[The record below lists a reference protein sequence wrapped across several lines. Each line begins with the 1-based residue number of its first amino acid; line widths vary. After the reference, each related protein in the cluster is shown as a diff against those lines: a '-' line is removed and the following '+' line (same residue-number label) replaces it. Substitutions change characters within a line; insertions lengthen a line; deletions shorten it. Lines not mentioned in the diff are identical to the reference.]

1 MKRSNPPALTSGAK
15 PSGPSLAVAAPGG
28 ARRGGLLVIV
38 GLAGALA
45 LAVAAQR
52 WLEADADGD
61 RVADQADAC
70 PATPAGQA
78 VDAQGCCAAARTLS
92 TAVGALAAGD
102 APAMEIGEAW
112 MIAQLAA
119 ERADPPLRDLAAAT
133 GQRLAGHRASRL
145 LRRDAAPL
153 DLPEDPGRGIARLAT
168 YIYAP
173 AGHPPERAAA
183 FIDAF
188 TAAPATGYVLTHQLL
203 VLDWAASAGLALP
216 AAVTARR
223 AALLERI
230 AAEQAAD
237 TTFSDLF
244 AERAAILLAFAAP
257 PAAEADRWLAV
268 IAAAAPADGRWV
280 SGRSAIAYDGQ
291 TASASHPWVHTTG
304 FVAAAA
310 GYYLQRRDGLAG
322 APPP

>member
-1 MKRSNPPALTSGAK
+1 M
-15 PSGPSLAVAAPGG
+15 SGPSLAVAAPGG
-28 ARRGGLLVIV
+28 ARRGALLVIV
-38 GLAGALA
+38 GLAGALG
-45 LAVAAQR
+45 LAIGAQR
-52 WLEADADGD
+52 WLESDADGD

-70 PATPAGQA
+70 PGTPGART
-78 VDAQGCCAAARTLS
+78 VDAQGCCGAARALS
-92 TAVGALAAGD
+92 SAVGALAAAD
-102 APAMEIGEAW
+102 APPMEIGEAW
-112 MIAQLAA
+112 MIQQLAA

-133 GQRLAGHRASRL
+133 EQRLAGHRAARL
-145 LRRDAAPL
+145 LRPDAAAL
-153 DLPEDPGRGIARLAT
+153 DLPQDPGRGIARLAT

-173 AGHPPERAAA
+173 AGQPADRAAA

-188 TAAPATGYVLTHQLL
+188 TASPATGYVLTHQLL
-203 VLDWAASAGLALP
+203 VLEWARSSGLALP

-223 AALLERI
+223 DDLLARI

-237 TTFSDLF
+237 ATFSDLF
-244 AERAAILLAFAAP
+244 AERAAILLAFAEP
-257 PAAEADRWLAV
+257 PGAEADRWMEV

-310 GYYLQRRDGLAG
+310 GFYLQRRDGQSD
-322 APPP
+322 APPPSDHQGGTFR